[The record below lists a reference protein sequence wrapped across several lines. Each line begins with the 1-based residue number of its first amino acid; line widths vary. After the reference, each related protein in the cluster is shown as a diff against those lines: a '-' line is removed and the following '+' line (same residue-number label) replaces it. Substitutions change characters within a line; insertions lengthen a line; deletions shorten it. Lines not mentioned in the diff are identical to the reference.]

1 MQDPSPLRVYHT
13 SQPLCPDHQAIT
25 APSHLVSPFHSANL
39 HLNAIYSAT
48 PPRTSSCSILLKS
61 ILDFSFMAHIT
72 ITINNSLLNISLL
85 SQIIS
90 TMKAKSISL
99 MTAVFLKDQPLQGY
113 VVLKGKFFWVSSKI
127 HNVNKNPEI
136 IKMMT
141 KAFLLSF

>member
-1 MQDPSPLRVYHT
+1 
-13 SQPLCPDHQAIT
+13 
-25 APSHLVSPFHSANL
+25 
-39 HLNAIYSAT
+39 
-48 PPRTSSCSILLKS
+48 
-61 ILDFSFMAHIT
+61 MAHIT
-72 ITINNSLLNISLL
+72 IIINNSLLNISLL